1 MKNLILGLLM
11 GLIVGG
17 WAGINTGKE
26 RPMFA
31 NPFAEDP
38 KPVSTLDDLKSG
50 ADKLLNSGR
59 EALHNA
65 TQ

>member
-38 KPVSTLDDLKSG
+38 KPVSALDELKSS
-50 ADKLLNSGR
+50 ADKLLDSGR

-65 TQ
+65 TK